1 MDPKKSKNS
10 SPRIKVIQKLYNA
23 LMNPDALIEY
33 PKSQYKKF
41 IKDVV
46 TGTLERSDLIED
58 QIKSFLVNDIN
69 LVKTDK
75 LLKIILF
82 AAIFE
87 LMFKHNTPKKVII
100 NEYLLASEHFLE
112 KIQIGYLN
120 AILDKISKELRK
132 DVPSQRRCRRFSV
145 GPCYSNNLRWN
156 IKSFILFFNVV

>member
-1 MDPKKSKNS
+1 MQSYPFYKMDLKKSKNF
-10 SPRIKVIQKLYNA
+10 SPRIKVIQKLYNS
-23 LMNPDALIEY
+23 LMNPDSLIEY
-33 PKSQYKKF
+33 PKNQYKKF

-58 QIKSFLVNDIN
+58 KIKSLLVNDIN
-69 LVKTDK
+69 LAKTDK

-132 DVPSQRRCRRFSV
+132 DD
-145 GPCYSNNLRWN
+145 
-156 IKSFILFFNVV
+156 